1 MMADNHKV
9 LVILP
14 AYNESGKI
22 GRVVEKIKAVGKAV
36 SIVVVDDCSADG
48 TSDEARGAGAIVI
61 RHPKNCGVGAGIR
74 SGINYG
80 IENKYDICVI
90 MSGDDQHE
98 ANELGRVIEPI
109 LSNEF
114 DFIQGSRRM
123 KGGRVVDD
131 RPFRMVTT
139 QLYSLFFTVLVGR
152 RVTDATNGFRGFRLS
167 IFDDRDINIDQDWLD
182 RYELE
187 PYLLY
192 KVIKNRQIRFKEV
205 PITIYYHGGRKQFT
219 KMRPFV
225 DWWRLA
231 KPMIYLALG
240 LRK

>member
-1 MMADNHKV
+1 
-9 LVILP
+9 
-14 AYNESGKI
+14 
-22 GRVVEKIKAVGKAV
+22 
-36 SIVVVDDCSADG
+36 
-48 TSDEARGAGAIVI
+48 
-61 RHPKNCGVGAGIR
+61 
-74 SGINYG
+74 
-80 IENKYDICVI
+80 
-90 MSGDDQHE
+90 
-98 ANELGRVIEPI
+98 
-109 LSNEF
+109 
-114 DFIQGSRRM
+114 
-123 KGGRVVDD
+123 
-131 RPFRMVTT
+131 
-139 QLYSLFFTVLVGR
+139 LYSLFFTVLVR
-152 RVTDATNGFRGFRLS
+152 RRITDATNGFRGFKLS

-192 KVIKNRQIRFKEV
+192 KVIKNRKIRFKEV